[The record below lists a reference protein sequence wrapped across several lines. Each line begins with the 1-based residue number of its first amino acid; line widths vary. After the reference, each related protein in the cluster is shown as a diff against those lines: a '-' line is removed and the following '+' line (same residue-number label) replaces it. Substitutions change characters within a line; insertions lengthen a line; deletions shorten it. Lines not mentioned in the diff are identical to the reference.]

1 MGLYHTTAYSMD
13 RYVANTGSISSTLTD
28 PNNPSIQPHTNIVK
42 FDETRLR
49 ETDPVLLEKYLA
61 LNDTS
66 RHAFRIAFEQ
76 MGSSFDY
83 RQCE

>member
-1 MGLYHTTAYSMD
+1 MD

-28 PNNPSIQPHTNIVK
+28 PNNTSIRPHPNIVK

-49 ETDPVLLEKYLA
+49 ETDPILLEKYLA